1 MSSDGPSVFRLVSHM
16 LAAVFNSRSAFHRE
30 WQRYASLATPS
41 DPIEGRWTGEWISE
55 VSGHRGELK
64 CVLVPIPPG
73 KYRAFFHAGFSKLFR
88 VGYVTELKVA
98 QHAGHITLAGQEDL
112 GGLAGGVYR
121 CEGEIRETD
130 FNCHYSCQY
139 DQGLFRLKRVD

>member
-1 MSSDGPSVFRLVSHM
+1 MSSGDPSVFRLVSHM

-30 WQRYASLATPS
+30 WQRYTALANRNDS
-41 DPIEGRWTGEWISE
+41 VEGRWAGEWVSE

-64 CVLVPIPPG
+64 CVLVPVASG

-88 VGYVTELKVA
+88 VGYVTDLQVE
-98 QHAGHITLAGQEDL
+98 QRDGRITLAGQEDL
-112 GGLAGGVYR
+112 GALAGGIYR
-121 CEGEIRETD
+121 CEGEIREAA